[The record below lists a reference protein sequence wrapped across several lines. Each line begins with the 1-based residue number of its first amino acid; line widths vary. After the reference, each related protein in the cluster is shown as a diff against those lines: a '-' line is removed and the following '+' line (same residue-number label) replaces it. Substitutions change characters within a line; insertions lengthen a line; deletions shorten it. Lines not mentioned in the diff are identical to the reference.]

1 MASDSNTSSLVETL
15 GIVEGMKLIILNAP
29 PRYTF
34 DLGEL
39 PPNIDKKINPHGSF
53 DFIQYFALNKQEL
66 EYKFSWLKQHTK
78 PTGILWISWMK
89 KTTGFSTD
97 LDEKIIRSI
106 GTRHGMVGEK
116 AVSIND
122 WWIAVKFT
130 LVKGE

>member
-1 MASDSNTSSLVETL
+1 MASDSKTSSLVETL

-66 EYKFSWLKQHTK
+66 EFKFAWLKQHTK
-78 PTGILWISWMK
+78 PDGILWVSWMK
-89 KTTGFSTD
+89 KTTGFATD
-97 LDEKIIRSI
+97 LDEKIIRNM
-106 GTRHGMVGEK
+106 GTRHGMKDGETC
-116 AVSIND
+116 SIND
-122 WWIAVKFT
+122 WWVALKFT
-130 LVKGE
+130 FEKK